1 MPYRSLIVT
10 FEIIGGIVFV
20 AFIAVLFAHMRLS
33 KGPVSLK
40 FLVKPVETAINQELS
55 GSTIR
60 IGNAVVQYDQNK
72 SVKFRLQNVSLFDD
86 KGDVVAQAPQA
97 AIRLSGSALLKGRV
111 APAIVEFIEPRILLF
126 YSKENGLSLSFPD
139 STTHDAKN
147 ATNDNISELPPG
159 QLTASPRTNEVSLTH
174 SVSKAL
180 DIARRR
186 RTVSSYLTR
195 FGLRNALVAFE
206 RDGHQSYWR
215 VPYFEI
221 NMEHKKKRS
230 TISGSGR
237 IVSSKD
243 DWGLKFR
250 VVEFA
255 RKGRIEIDTQIDD
268 LVPSKLHKNLPFSS
282 AIGGITTPVKADLK
296 LELSRNWDI
305 RNAALRVDLSEG
317 RFGVAGLKRPP
328 KIKNANLNFYY
339 RAEQNKFELRKSVI
353 KWADS
358 EATLTGLVKPLTQGD
373 MRAWQINLDARDVTL
388 DQSATPMVLDA
399 WQFNGRYV
407 PEAGY
412 LDIGKF
418 EIRAQDT
425 AITLQGHVANG
436 KPIPDVEMQGRVDPM
451 PILRLKA
458 LWPAFLMPAAHDW
471 FKAGVHGGNVKS
483 GVVRISSSEGQ
494 RAMMKAAQNTPAS
507 KLTDAQKDWF
517 TGALHFDLTGD
528 KFEIEY
534 LEDMPRLTTGV
545 ANLKI
550 DGRTLL
556 VHVPE
561 GQIRLPSGRN
571 LALNEGELRIADF
584 EPDIP
589 DGEITF
595 SIGGDAQSVLELLD
609 QKRLGYVSTVGFTT
623 DAIAGSVKGNVRI
636 AMPFSDDVKF
646 EQIKIDAR
654 LNLED
659 GSLAQR
665 FGGIRINGAS
675 IGFGVT
681 EKALEASGDV
691 LIDGVPAKLQWQRIF
706 YAASNQQPPIRL
718 TANLDDADRDQLGL
732 EINHVVQGE
741 LPVVLTVGID
751 KNKKRRVSVQADLTN
766 AELILE
772 NMAWKKPPGHTAI
785 LEFDIAAREQGRTEL
800 QNFKIIGDN
809 IAIDGWL
816 SLNNKNRLEAFYFP
830 EFSVN
835 LISHLRVEGKLNDKN
850 IWQVKA
856 RGTTFDGRNLF
867 QSLFSAGKITN
878 KKIERPKDRAGI
890 DLDAEISNLVG
901 FEDTMLKN
909 VKVKLSRRRGKLS
922 ALSARGLFND
932 GKPINVSMVNEPGK
946 PRFLLS
952 ETDDA
957 GSAFRLV
964 GFYPSVIG
972 GRGSLRINMDGEG
985 YAEKIGKLWATNFY
999 IRGDPVVGQVLVNT
1013 PDEAELPANG
1023 GQKKGGR
1030 KIKYSKTQFS
1040 RLKMSFSVGEGQLVL
1055 NNSYINGPLIG
1066 ATIRGRI
1073 DYDRKRVDLGGT
1085 YVPLYG
1091 LNSIAGGIPLIGT
1104 LFRGRHGEGLFGIT
1118 FLVQGKM
1125 ANPNVIVNPIS
1136 VITPGIF
1143 RQIFD
1148 MVPQVAKVRPR
1159 HRRPP
1164 PPPGDGGRSSGSAT
1178 ITALPPQRAG
1188 PPPHGARPPLI
1199 RHGRP
1204 PPPVPAPVRKPPM
1217 PAPESWAA
1225 ETFAN

>member
-33 KGPVSLK
+33 EGPVSLK
-40 FLVKPVETAINQELS
+40 FLVKPVEAAINQELS

-60 IGNAVVQYDQNK
+60 IGNAVVQYDENK
-72 SVKFRLQNVSLFDD
+72 SVKFRLQNVSLFDG

-126 YSKENGLSLSFPD
+126 YSKENGFSLSFPE
-139 STTHDAKN
+139 SSPLEANNAKN
-147 ATNDNISELPPG
+147 DSIGGIAPG
-159 QLTASPRTNEVSLTH
+159 QLAASPRTNEVSLTH
-174 SVSKAL
+174 SVSEAL
-180 DIARRR
+180 DIARRQ
-186 RTVSSYLTR
+186 RTASSYLTR

-206 RDGHQSYWR
+206 REGHQSYWR

-237 IVSSKD
+237 IVSSVD

-268 LVPSKLHKNLPFSS
+268 LVPSKLHKNLPFISS
-282 AIGGITTPVKADLK
+282 IGGITTPVNADLK
-296 LELSRNWDI
+296 LELSRSWDI
-305 RNAALRVDLSEG
+305 RNAALKIGLSEG
-317 RFGVAGLKRPP
+317 KLGIAGILRPP
-328 KIKNANLNFYY
+328 EIKDANLNFYY
-339 RAEQNKFELRKSVI
+339 QAEKNLIELQKSTI
-353 KWADS
+353 AWADS
-358 EATLTGLVKPLTQGD
+358 EATLTGRAKPLTQGD
-373 MRAWQINLDARDVTL
+373 LRAWQINLDARDVTL
-388 DQSATPMVLDA
+388 DKSTKPMVLDA

-418 EIRAQDT
+418 EVRAQDS
-425 AITLQGHVANG
+425 AIRIKGHVANSE
-436 KPIPDVEMQGRVDPM
+436 PIPDIEISGRIDPM

-471 FKAGVHGGNVKS
+471 FRDGIHGGDIER
-483 GVVRISSSEGQ
+483 GALRISSSDGKA
-494 RAMMKAAQNTPAS
+494 AMLKAAQNIPAS
-507 KLTDAQKDWF
+507 ELTEAQKNWSN
-517 TGALHFDLTGD
+517 GAFHFDLTGD

-534 LEDMPRLTTGV
+534 LEDMPRLITGV
-545 ANLKI
+545 ADLNV
-550 DGRTLL
+550 DGKTLL
-556 VHVPE
+556 VRVPDGKIE
-561 GQIRLPSGRN
+561 LPSGRN
-571 LALNEGELRIADF
+571 ITLLDGELRIADF

-589 DGEITF
+589 KGEITF

-623 DAIAGSVKGNVRI
+623 DAISGGVKGNVHI
-636 AMPFSDDVKF
+636 GMPFSDDVKF
-646 EQIKIDAR
+646 EQVKIDAR

-659 GSLAQR
+659 GALAQR
-665 FGGIRINGAS
+665 FGGILINGGS

-706 YAASNQQPPIRL
+706 YADSSQQPPIRL

-732 EINHVVQGE
+732 EINHVVQGD

-751 KNKKRRVSVQADLTN
+751 KNKKRQVSVQADLTN

-785 LEFDIAAREQGRTEL
+785 LEFDIVARQKGRTEL

-816 SLNNKNRLEAFYFP
+816 SLNEKNRLEAFYFP

-835 LISHLRVEGKLNDKN
+835 LISHLQVEGKLNDKN

-856 RGTTFDGRNLF
+856 RGSTFDGRNLF

-878 KKIERPKDRAGI
+878 KKLERPKDRAGI
-890 DLDAEISNLVG
+890 DLNAEISNLVG
-901 FEDTMLKN
+901 FEDTMLKDVT
-909 VKVKLSRRRGKLS
+909 VKMSRRRGKLS
-922 ALSARGLFND
+922 ALTAEGLFHS
-932 GKPINVSMVNEPGK
+932 GKPINVRLVHEPGK

-952 ETDDA
+952 DTDDA
-957 GSAFRLV
+957 GSAFRLI
-964 GFYPSVIG
+964 GFYPNVIG

-985 YAEKIGKLWATNFY
+985 YAEKIGRLWATNFY

-1013 PDEAELPANG
+1013 PDQTEPAVSAG
-1023 GQKKGGR
+1023 KKKGGR

-1055 NNSYINGPLIG
+1055 NDSYINGPLIG

-1091 LNSIAGGIPLIGT
+1091 LNSFAGGIPLIGT
-1104 LFRGRHGEGLFGIT
+1104 LFRGRNGEGLFGIT

-1148 MVPQVAKVRPR
+1148 MVPQVTKVRPR
-1159 HRRPP
+1159 HKRPP
-1164 PPPGDGGRSSGSAT
+1164 PRDSKGHPSGSAT

-1188 PPPHGARPPLI
+1188 SPPHGALPSRNN
-1199 RHGRP
+1199 RGGSP
-1204 PPPVPAPVRKPPM
+1204 PPPIPAPVRKPPM
-1217 PAPESWAA
+1217 PAAESWAA